1 MLQEENLI
9 LALVIMNKI
18 HKRKLFNNSLKK
30 LKKKIK
36 KKLVMDIK
44 NQSLMEWEMM
54 LNMLKF
60 QIHLEE
66 EVISHFIDYLLLINE
81 NM

>member
-18 HKRKLFNNSLKK
+18 HKRKLFNNSLKN

-36 KKLVMDIK
+36 KKLVMDIN
-44 NQSLMEWEMM
+44 NQSIKEWEMM
-54 LNMLKF
+54 LAM
-60 QIHLEE
+60 
-66 EVISHFIDYLLLINE
+66 
-81 NM
+81 